1 MMLPNKPKR
10 GDDVTEWASRVVDC
24 LRAMRITSFVGGR
37 VKESTSGTTLVANAK
52 GKAEDGEKGE
62 SATLITNADESGAR
76 VLIDTDPE
84 GEVASEYVLRRIVAD
99 EVDSGQ
105 PTVTVEEEA
114 GTIVIGLENI
124 PSADDYPP
132 GGLSDKHL
140 DLVIQKWAIYV
151 ADETDGGAM
160 RAPGSYEVDAVL
172 KWRYGI
178 YVGEFSSTEP
188 LEGDEGLTIS
198 EKIVTRLDMTFE
210 SEEE

>member
-1 MMLPNKPKR
+1 
-10 GDDVTEWASRVVDC
+10 
-24 LRAMRITSFVGGR
+24 MRITSFVGGR

-105 PTVTVEEEA
+105 PTVTVEESGE
-114 GTIVIGLENI
+114 TIVIGLENI

-132 GGLSDKHL
+132 GGLGGGNLNLTINSILFGKD
-140 DLVIQKWAIYV
+140 
-151 ADETDGGAM
+151 TDGTIKVIGSSSDPEPVYVLRFRNGLYVDKAEEP
-160 RAPGSYEVDAVL
+160 ATELPGDDA
-172 KWRYGI
+172 
-178 YVGEFSSTEP
+178 
-188 LEGDEGLTIS
+188 LTID
-198 EKIVTRLDMTFE
+198 EARADIIGWDNIPP
-210 SEEE
+210 